1 VPLGPYDAGELP
13 RTTGVNLGGVQEQNE
28 MATAKNKDV
37 PTDDAY
43 YVSAA
48 DLADKIIAFMQRG
61 CDPLQLCKFTRV
73 LFHTG
78 RPVVD

>member
-1 VPLGPYDAGELP
+1 MAA
-13 RTTGVNLGGVQEQNE
+13 TKNE
-28 MATAKNKDV
+28 DV

-61 CDPLQLCKFTRV
+61 CNPLQLSRRTRV
-73 LFHTG
+73 LFQTS
-78 RPVVD
+78 RRSLLN